1 MGEVIGRRER
11 KKQRT
16 REEILRAGL
25 ELFLAQGFAETTV
38 AQIAAAADVAQ
49 STFFLHFSSK
59 EELVLAGHGMGARA
73 IVAMLHAPR
82 EAGLVDVLR
91 TGVSQGLRPS
101 EWDAELWELRA
112 QVIASDPGL
121 AGLERIRF
129 ADVVRPHL
137 IEAFAA
143 ELGAAA
149 EAPEAHLLAAL
160 VIGGW
165 MESARLDAAPDRE
178 AARARYF
185 GRLFDALE
193 AAVGLCRVDGSGA
206 VQ

>member
-1 MGEVIGRRER
+1 MEEVGRRER

-16 REEILRAGL
+16 RQQILRAGL
-25 ELFLAQGFAETTV
+25 ELILAQGFAETTV

-59 EELVLAGHGMGARA
+59 EQLVLAGHDMGARS
-73 IVAMLHAPR
+73 IVAMLLAPR
-82 EAGLVDVLR
+82 DGPLVDVLR
-91 TGVSQGLRPS
+91 AGTTEGLRPS

-121 AGLERIRF
+121 AGLERIRW
-129 ADVVRPHL
+129 AEVVRPHL
-137 IEAFAA
+137 IAAFAA
-143 ELGAAA
+143 ELGVDAS
-149 EAPEAHLLAAL
+149 APEPHLLAAL
-160 VIGGW
+160 AIGGLS
-165 MESARLDAAPDRE
+165 ESARLDAAPDRE

-193 AAVGLCRVDGSGA
+193 AAVARCRA
-206 VQ
+206 